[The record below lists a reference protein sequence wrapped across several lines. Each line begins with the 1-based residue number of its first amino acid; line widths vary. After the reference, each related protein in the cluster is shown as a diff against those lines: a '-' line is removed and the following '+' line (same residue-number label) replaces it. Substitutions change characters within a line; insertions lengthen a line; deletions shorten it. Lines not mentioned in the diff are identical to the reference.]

1 MKDKKRYE
9 KLLDGF
15 MGLAYS
21 FAAISAG
28 ISVFEHNS
36 EAYTRAC
43 LGIIA
48 IIIIANLYRED

>member
-1 MKDKKRYE
+1 MKWKKRYE

-28 ISVFEHNS
+28 ISVYENSS
-36 EAYTRAC
+36 EAYTRAG
-43 LGIIA
+43 LGLIA
-48 IIIIANLYRED
+48 IIIIANLYKED